1 MCKGFKKILMN
12 NFLLKKI
19 NIGFGNKCQTWS
31 EIYRPGSKRAYSIIQ
46 FTLRKK
52 CEKLNVNV
60 SSQTA
65 YIYTVEE
72 MCCKKHIAYF
82 FSYTLWLTIYLKII
96 QMMNALQFTLPSL

>member
-1 MCKGFKKILMN
+1 MN

-19 NIGFGNKCQTWS
+19 NIGFGSKCQTWS
-31 EIYRPGSKRAYSIIQ
+31 EIYRPGSKRAYSSIQ

-96 QMMNALQFTLPSL
+96 QMMNALQFTLLSL

>member
-1 MCKGFKKILMN
+1 M
-12 NFLLKKI
+12 
-19 NIGFGNKCQTWS
+19 
-31 EIYRPGSKRAYSIIQ
+31 YRPGSNSAKSSIQ

-52 CEKLNVNV
+52 REKLNVNV

-96 QMMNALQFTLPSL
+96 QMMNALQFTLISL